1 MSKLSD
7 FLNYDLYPTLFGCL
21 ATALP
26 EFGFKRT
33 GKGYQSTS
41 DQKITGEHGTKGKVY
56 VYANNI
62 SRLIDYTR
70 NSISIFDYIQQRDRL
85 SNADTLAR
93 LAQLSGVALP
103 RLSPD
108 SPQLLR
114 YEQVR
119 QDSQIWEDAQQY
131 FSYLLHE
138 APYAGDKRDAL
149 RQYLRERG
157 YTETDT
163 AAMQLGFVPSY
174 EKLLAYLTQSKKHD
188 PEAIHNCIKL
198 HERIGN
204 SHCLSIPFRDAV
216 GRIRGIIAR
225 SNEPSI
231 VPKYLYSTGLKKGD
245 TLFNLKAIKGNKHL
259 VVVEGLLD
267 ALHAELK
274 GIGNVVALG
283 GTAFN
288 QQQLEQALRYGA
300 ASLTFC
306 LDNDTAGHTATDR
319 ALSVC
324 AAQSKLKT
332 YVAQLPIAVK
342 DPDQYIRQSGIDALQ
357 NAIDHAVP
365 ACEYTFE
372 KLVAKYGLSENNI
385 LQAASNT
392 DNTSNIDNTENTN
405 KPSNNN
411 NTNNT
416 DNSSKLNNHS
426 NTSNIDNLSKLNN
439 LSNTSNIDN
448 LGNDDEANKGRVGE
462 SSGQYSRQQQD
473 VFLQE
478 VAQLIATT
486 HGAIARDRLLH
497 RFYQVTAAWG
507 ITQQSLT
514 DYVSTQESA
523 QRQAAQAQSLQ
534 QILSH
539 AQTLSRSKTPAQA
552 LHWLQTQSR
561 QLLIDHQSPL
571 FAPLLS
577 AVSEA
582 EMQERLLHTPPALS
596 SGYTLGNEE
605 MVLPAGALSIL
616 CAPTSHGKTTFLLN
630 ILLNLCQRYP
640 DRQFHFF
647 SYEEDSDT
655 LLLNALNIY
664 TNKTLAKNNRQ
675 SLKNYFVAPSDTHFD
690 RQAAEWFNTAKA
702 RFFDELIATGK
713 LHIHYIDYDSQT
725 LINAM
730 EYLQKNAPLGAILI
744 DYMQLLHK
752 QRSNGQRFNN
762 RQEELK
768 EICLDL
774 KDMVVRTGLPVV
786 LGAQFNREVISP
798 ALLHATKIGE
808 AGDIERVANLIVGF
822 WNNNF
827 EPIGNDALLAEL
839 KSSGYIKPQT
849 LYVKLLKNR
858 GGIANIADLLSYNGN
873 TGKIDK
879 IKKTLL

>member
-7 FLNYDLYPTLFGCL
+7 FLNYDLYPALFGCL

-85 SNADTLAR
+85 SNADTLVR

-149 RQYLRERG
+149 RQYLHERG
-157 YTETDT
+157 YTEADT

-174 EKLLAYLTQSKKHD
+174 EKLLAHLTQSKKHD

-216 GRIRGIIAR
+216 GRVRGIIAR

-245 TLFNLKAIKGNKHL
+245 TLFNLKAVKGNKHL

-267 ALHAELK
+267 SLHAEVK
-274 GIGNVVALG
+274 GIDNVVALG

-288 QQQLEQALRYGA
+288 QQQLEQAMRYGA

-306 LDNDTAGHTATDR
+306 LDNDTAGHAATGR

-324 AAQSKLKT
+324 AAQNKLKT
-332 YVAQLPIAVK
+332 YVAQLPTTVK
-342 DPDQYIRQSGIDALQ
+342 DPDQYIRQSGIDALK
-357 NAIDHAVP
+357 NAIAHAIP

-372 KLVAKYGLSENNI
+372 KLLARYGLNENDTP
-385 LQAASNT
+385 QTTSNT
-392 DNTSNIDNTENTN
+392 DNTSNIDNTNNAENIN
-405 KPSNNN
+405 KPSN
-411 NTNNT
+411 
-416 DNSSKLNNHS
+416 L
-426 NTSNIDNLSKLNN
+426 DNLSKPNN
-439 LSNTSNIDN
+439 SSNTSNIDN
-448 LGNDDEANKGRVGE
+448 LGNDDEPNKGRVGE
-462 SSGQYSRQQQD
+462 SSGQYNRQQQD

-478 VAQLIATT
+478 VAQLIAAT
-486 HGAIARDRLLH
+486 HDAIARDRLLH
-497 RFYQVTAAWG
+497 RFYRVTAAWG
-507 ITQQSLT
+507 ITQQSLA
-514 DYVSTQESA
+514 DYVSAQESA

-539 AQTLSRSKTPAQA
+539 AQTLSRSKTPDQA

-577 AVSEA
+577 TVSEA

-605 MVLPAGALSIL
+605 IVLPAGALSIL

-647 SYEEDSDT
+647 SYEEYSDT

-664 TNKTLAKNNRQ
+664 TNKTLTKNNRH

-690 RQAAEWFNTAKA
+690 RQTAEWFHTAKA
-702 RFFDELIATGK
+702 RFFDELITTGR

-725 LINAM
+725 LINAI
-730 EYLQKNAPLGAILI
+730 EYLQKNAQLGAILI

-808 AGDIERVANLIVGF
+808 AGDIERVANLIIGF

-827 EPIGNDALLAEL
+827 EPIGSDALLAEL

-858 GGIANIADLLSYNGN
+858 GGIANIADLLNYNGN